1 MTIITSHDDH
11 MMLQVTINVIDV
23 NDNDP
28 QFSPITMPLR
38 INEMN
43 AVGMV
48 VVTLTATD
56 NDEGSN
62 ADIIISIVSI
72 SPNIPNG

>member
-1 MTIITSHDDH
+1 
-11 MMLQVTINVIDV
+11 MLQVTINVIDV

-28 QFSPITMPLR
+28 QFSPITFPLR

-48 VVTLTATD
+48 VTALTATD

-62 ADIIISIVSI
+62 ADIRISIVSV
-72 SPNIPNG
+72 SPNNPNG

>member
-1 MTIITSHDDH
+1 M
-11 MMLQVTINVIDV
+11 VINVVDV

-28 QFSPITMPLR
+28 LFVPITMPLR
-38 INEMN
+38 ISEMD
-43 AVGMV
+43 AQGMV
-48 VVTLTATD
+48 VVTITATD

-72 SPNIPNG
+72 TPNNSNG

>member
-1 MTIITSHDDH
+1 
-11 MMLQVTINVIDV
+11 MLQVTINVIDV

>member
-1 MTIITSHDDH
+1 M
-11 MMLQVTINVIDV
+11 QVIINVLDV

-28 QFSPITMPLR
+28 QFIPVTMPLR
-38 INEMN
+38 INEN
-43 AVGMV
+43 DTLGSV

-62 ADIIISIVSI
+62 ANIIISIASVT
-72 SPNIPNG
+72 PRNR

>member
-1 MTIITSHDDH
+1 M
-11 MMLQVTINVIDV
+11 QVIINVLDV

-28 QFSPITMPLR
+28 QFIPVTMPLR
-38 INEMN
+38 INEN
-43 AVGMV
+43 DTLGAV

-62 ADIIISIVSI
+62 ANIIISIVSVT
-72 SPNIPNG
+72 PRNR